1 MTMSRG
7 SPGVTGDTRMPRN
20 FEKGIIF
27 RLLLAAVLGC
37 AALVLFLLSMPKPE
51 RTPEQ
56 LREEFSAS
64 LQAIDHDVDSVL
76 SQFGIEQAW
85 VRKRQVTVPEQ
96 DFVRTERRV
105 AIPPNVVPAILN
117 VAFNSMAHQFG
128 GRAVASENVKENIVT
143 IHIELQKV
151 IVQTIILKTSLN
163 LRKIDQTNT
172 HVNL

>member
-1 MTMSRG
+1 M
-7 SPGVTGDTRMPRN
+7 GDTIMPRN
-20 FEKGIIF
+20 FEKAIIF
-27 RLLLAAVLGC
+27 RLLLAAALGC
-37 AALVLFLLSMPKPE
+37 AALVLYLLSMPNPE

-56 LREEFSAS
+56 LRQEFFTS

-76 SQFGIEQAW
+76 SRFGIEQAW
-85 VRKRQVTVPEQ
+85 VRKRQIAVRGQ

-105 AIPPNVVPAILN
+105 AIPPAVVPAIMN
-117 VAFNSMAHQFG
+117 VAFNSMAHRFG
-128 GRAVASENVKENIVT
+128 GRAVATENIKENFVT

-163 LRKIDQTNT
+163 LKKIDQKNT